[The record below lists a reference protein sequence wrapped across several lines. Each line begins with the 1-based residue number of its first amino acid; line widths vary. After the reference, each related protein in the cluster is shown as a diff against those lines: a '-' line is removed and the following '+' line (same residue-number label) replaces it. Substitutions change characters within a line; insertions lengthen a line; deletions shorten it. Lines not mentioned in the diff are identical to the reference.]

1 MSASSTPSKI
11 PTITEFANVLSDEP
25 GWYAFGIFMNV
36 SNIDLDYIDRNY
48 GREGNM
54 RCLIEMYTTMETRG
68 LSLSWERIVESLK
81 GVKNFGLAE
90 KIRLKYISPYLQS
103 SPKSDADCN
112 TMMKDVSTSQ
122 KPTSEK
128 KDLLSQEVSVLGC
141 PYANIVDKL
150 FLGGFFYGVERRI
163 SMDQT
168 NMFRLSC
175 WKPAVL

>member
-36 SNIDLDYIDRNY
+36 STIDLDTIDRNY

-54 RCLIEMYTTMETRG
+54 RCLIEMYKTIESRG
-68 LSLSWERIVESLK
+68 LSLSWERIVESLE

-90 KIRLKYISPYLQS
+90 KTRLKYISPYLQS

-112 TMMKDVSTSQ
+112 TMMKEVSTSS
-122 KPTSEK
+122 KSTSEK
-128 KDLLSQEVSVLGC
+128 KNLLSQDVS
-141 PYANIVDKL
+141 
-150 FLGGFFYGVERRI
+150 FFGVPI
-163 SMDQT
+163 CT
-168 NMFRLSC
+168 HG
-175 WKPAVL
+175 